1 MMHFRFKHISPPGG
15 WYFYTVPETETT
27 FREPTFERVMERI
40 VSHLKVNK
48 LPVPDDLAARVED
61 YICRHVPPGFCFGES
76 TGPRARTVTLAQIRD
91 KTAALVAA
99 GDKVTPGEARLRLG
113 ICGQCKSND
122 RRVCPS
128 CVGLIGWCQKLVGRS
143 CPGDEWLGVC
153 AVDAVALTAKIHVA
167 QVPADEAYPA
177 NCWVGRS

>member
-1 MMHFRFKHISPPGG
+1 MRFRFQRLVPPGG
-15 WYFYTVPETETT
+15 WYFYLVPETEAM
-27 FREPTFERVMERI
+27 FREPTLEGVRAV
-40 VSHLKVNK
+40 VVAHLKSNR
-48 LPVPDDLAARVED
+48 LPVPEDLTARIED
-61 YICRHVPPGFCFGES
+61 YICRHVPPGFCDGKS
-76 TGPRARTVTLAQIRD
+76 SGPRARTVTLAQIRE
-91 KTAALVAA
+91 KTAALVSA
-99 GDKVTPGEARLRLG
+99 GGRVTPGEARLRLG

-128 CVGLIGWCQKLVGRS
+128 CVGLVGWCQRLVGRT